1 MPQAQRVPDRIM
13 TAEQHIRDRII
24 GPYIDI
30 GPMESRTLYEDIVAL
45 LKEYETLRRAN
56 RWLSDI
62 LVSGIEEDRRRMS
75 LSRPN

>member
-1 MPQAQRVPDRIM
+1 
-13 TAEQHIRDRII
+13 
-24 GPYIDI
+24 
-30 GPMESRTLYEDIVAL
+30 MESRTLYEDIVAL